1 MPHHLSLVGSELRLG
16 SRLDLARPTSA
27 DLSCLDLNSIRSRG
41 IGVFLLAF
49 VAEGILADIVLE
61 VISGM
66 VLLEEI
72 IHVLCFFLFN
82 SLPL

>member
-1 MPHHLSLVGSELRLG
+1 M
-16 SRLDLARPTSA
+16 
-27 DLSCLDLNSIRSRG
+27 
-41 IGVFLLAF
+41 AF
-49 VAEGILADIVLE
+49 VAEGVFADIVLE